1 MKIFRTKKNP
11 ASKRVNSITG
21 EKHYKI
27 PPEYNYRDLI
37 QFAIL
42 YTVLWHIVHA
52 ACDVIT
58 TGIICIFNL

>member
-11 ASKRVNSITG
+11 ASKCGDFTTA

-27 PPEYNYRDLI
+27 PPEYNHRDLI

-52 ACDVIT
+52 ACDAIT
-58 TGIICIFNL
+58 TGIICILNL